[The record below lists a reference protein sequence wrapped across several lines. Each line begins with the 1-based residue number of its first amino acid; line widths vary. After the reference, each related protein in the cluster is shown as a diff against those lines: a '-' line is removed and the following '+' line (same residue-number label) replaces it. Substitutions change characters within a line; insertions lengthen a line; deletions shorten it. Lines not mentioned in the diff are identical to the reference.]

1 ADVQL
6 AAIEALTQCLI
17 LTGNL
22 YPNEIVIS
30 RAQLRGIPIVV
41 VRDDTYSVA
50 KKVDEL
56 SRKLRL
62 REKEKV
68 YCGIRLIEEKVDFQ
82 KLYAALGLRL

>member
-1 ADVQL
+1 M
-6 AAIEALTQCLI
+6 TQCLI

-22 YPNEIVIS
+22 YPNEIVVS
-30 RAQLRGIPIVV
+30 RAELRGIPIVV

-50 KKVDEL
+50 KKVEEL

-68 YCGIRLIEEKVDFQ
+68 YYGIQLMDEKVNFER
-82 KLYAALGLRL
+82 LYQTLGIGA